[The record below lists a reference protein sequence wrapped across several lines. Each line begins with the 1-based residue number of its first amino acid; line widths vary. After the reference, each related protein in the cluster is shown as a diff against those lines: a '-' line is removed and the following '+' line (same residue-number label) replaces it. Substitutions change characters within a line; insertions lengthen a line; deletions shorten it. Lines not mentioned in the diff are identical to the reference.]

1 MAKLEKQYPPF
12 ECVEYDYGHLSR
24 RDYEGPVYV
33 TLKFADSVDLYV
45 YFYFR
50 EFLDFHKRK
59 KSPLHRAVERLLT
72 EINGWGS
79 RHFELIER
87 LQAEESLDLFQL
99 FAEYIEFVEEEL
111 AEQYETRR
119 YKIEEMKSKNLP
131 FTNEPL
137 NNSEDSMYKKE
148 LSPSLI
154 EDDTSEEEEE
164 EEDEESPYDLD
175 RKKFQ
180 QLLEQGSNDMYDA
193 LKINFFPQM
202 AYFQRRYPNKWK
214 SLNENLE
221 EFLQSFEDQLLD
233 AMLPALDDDE
243 YREFDIKYNSEKAN
257 MSDEDEP
264 PTAR

>member
-1 MAKLEKQYPPF
+1 
-12 ECVEYDYGHLSR
+12 
-24 RDYEGPVYV
+24 
-33 TLKFADSVDLYV
+33 
-45 YFYFR
+45 
-50 EFLDFHKRK
+50 
-59 KSPLHRAVERLLT
+59 
-72 EINGWGS
+72 
-79 RHFELIER
+79 
-87 LQAEESLDLFQL
+87 
-99 FAEYIEFVEEEL
+99 
-111 AEQYETRR
+111 
-119 YKIEEMKSKNLP
+119 
-131 FTNEPL
+131 
-137 NNSEDSMYKKE
+137 MYKKE

-154 EDDTSEEEEE
+154 EDDTTEEEE